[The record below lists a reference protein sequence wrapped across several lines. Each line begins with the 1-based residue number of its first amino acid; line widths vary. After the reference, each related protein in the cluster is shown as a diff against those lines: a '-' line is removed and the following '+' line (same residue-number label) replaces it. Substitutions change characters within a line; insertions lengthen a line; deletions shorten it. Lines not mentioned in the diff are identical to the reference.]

1 MADPE
6 PKPSTDSGTSDKTT
20 VRTRG
25 GKAAAAAAP
34 AGRTR
39 HGGRAT
45 PEQQKPAD
53 SPRAAKRASA
63 DRVSEA
69 AEAPDGA
76 AAEQPRKVAQGK
88 AKGRKATASPAVD
101 RASASVEAP
110 EAAAVEVDRP
120 SADAS
125 TEKADRKPSAD
136 EAPHTA
142 KAAVDGDAD
151 AADPSSAYLRAQART
166 CAGPCA
172 CVRRPGVPISIAP
185 RL

>member
-25 GKAAAAAAP
+25 GKAAAVAAP

-45 PEQQKPAD
+45 PEQKSAS
-53 SPRAAKRASA
+53 SPRDAAGRASA
-63 DRVSEA
+63 SEV
-69 AEAPDGA
+69 AEAPDSV
-76 AAEQPRKVAQGK
+76 AAEQPRKVAKGK
-88 AKGRKATASPAVD
+88 AKGKKATASPAAD
-101 RASASVEAP
+101 RASAS
-110 EAAAVEVDRP
+110 AVEPEVTAAEDDRP
-120 SADAS
+120 SADANA
-125 TEKADRKPSAD
+125 EEADAKPSAE

-142 KAAVDGDAD
+142 KAAADGDAD

-166 CAGPCA
+166 SLCWPLRKRQAAWSVHAKLHQGCA
-172 CVRRPGVPISIAP
+172 
-185 RL
+185 